1 MSLRKMLKELRKM
14 QFLKRKIKKR
24 RHNVGLYSLSIS

>member
-14 QFLKRKIKKR
+14 QYPKRKIKQKR
-24 RHNVGLYSLSIS
+24 CQVILFSLSIS